1 MRATIITLV
10 TALALGVIAALGV
23 FVYTAGADERALA
36 EQQAV
41 DVVVTTQEIPAG
53 TTLGQAWTD
62 GALEET
68 RVPAANA
75 PTGYLPADADRT
87 QVTQSTIPSG
97 QIVLTGS
104 FGTQAPVAEPI
115 DLRPGEMALSVEL
128 GDPQRVGTF
137 LRPGSSI
144 AIFNTTLRLD
154 GDSTTRLLLFGVPVL
169 AVGDATVNQSTEDQ
183 AAAAET
189 ALVTIAVTPS
199 EAERV
204 VHAAQTGALYLALL
218 DGDAPQVMTD
228 GVTDT
233 TLYAD
238 TSIKELP

>member
-10 TALALGVIAALGV
+10 AAIALGVVAALGV

-41 DVVVTTQEIPAG
+41 DVLVTTQEIPSG
-53 TTLGQAWTD
+53 TTLGQAWAD
-62 GALEET
+62 GSVET
-68 RVPAANA
+68 SRVPAANA
-75 PTGYLPADADRT
+75 PAGSLGPEADRA
-87 QVTQSTIPSG
+87 QVAQSAIPAG
-97 QIVLTGS
+97 QILLTGS
-104 FGTQAPVAEPI
+104 FGAQAPVAEPI
-115 DLRPGEMALSVEL
+115 NLRPGEVAVSVEL

-144 AIFNTTLRLD
+144 AIFNTTVTLDELRE
-154 GDSTTRLLLFGVPVL
+154 TRLLLYGVPVL
-169 AVGDATVNQSTEDQ
+169 AVGDATADQSAEDQ
-183 AAAAET
+183 ATEAQT
-189 ALVTIAVTPS
+189 ALVTLALTPG

-218 DGDAPQVMTD
+218 DGDAEPVVTA
-228 GVTDT
+228 GVTDS

>member
-1 MRATIITLV
+1 MRTTLITLF
-10 TALALGVIAALGV
+10 AAIALGVVAALGV

-41 DVVVTTQEIPAG
+41 DVVVTTEEIPPG
-53 TTLGQAWTD
+53 TTLGQAWAD
-62 GALEET
+62 GAVEAT

-75 PTGYLPADADRT
+75 PSGYLGVDADRSQIAQSAVAAG
-87 QVTQSTIPSG
+87 QV
-97 QIVLTGS
+97 VLAGA
-104 FGTQAPVAEPI
+104 FGAQAPVAEPI

-144 AIFNTTLRLD
+144 AIFNTTISVD
-154 GDSTTRLLLFGVPVL
+154 AKGETRLLLFGVPVL
-169 AVGDATVNQSTEDQ
+169 AVGDATADQSTEDQ
-183 AAAAET
+183 ATAAET
-189 ALVTIAVTPS
+189 ALVTIAVTPG

-218 DGDAPQVMTD
+218 DGDAQPTVTT
-228 GVTDT
+228 GVTDS

-238 TSIKELP
+238 SSIKELP